1 MKAHVKFKVGRLL
14 RELNE
19 ILASQIIHIKAI
31 EGDFKLLKKNMTKDQ
46 KALLK
51 GTEDY
56 FKLIKSGLKIGGKHI
71 KLIGKLL
78 GIKTLKKM

>member
-1 MKAHVKFKVGRLL
+1 MKTHVKFKVGRLL

-31 EGDFKLLKKNMTKDQ
+31 EADFKLLKKSMTKDQ
-46 KALLK
+46 KALFK

-56 FKLIKSGLKIGGKHI
+56 FKLIKSGLKIGGKYI

-78 GIKTLKKM
+78 GIKSLKKM